1 MAITVAF
8 KRRTVYRVAGFL
20 FVFLILR
27 QLFST
32 STPPH
37 EIAHDSYIERVTKRT
52 EKYLDVHRLPFLQSR
67 MGREDDADML
77 SDYVDSGVHDFWK
90 RFQIPLYVHDY
101 ISKACSLTAL
111 SPISMN
117 SADTMHVDAQ
127 AVRSSIEELLSLHGW
142 VVEDCLSLNPFGQ
155 NKHLDSYDDLASDRQ
170 MYYIA
175 MVIHSADHFLVDQLA
190 TIVQLARKLGTRNI
204 FVSMLDYYSQD
215 STSTLL
221 DLAESVLT
229 LLSVPFRIRRVSI
242 LTVDDKA
249 GYYPLEEAYTRNLVL
264 EPLLE
269 LRDRRGI
276 KFNKV
281 IWLKGF
287 TCPNDILES
296 IRVTQVNQAAM
307 TCGMDWAENN
317 GFFVFSDR
325 WRTRDMDGDQFR
337 VSRSTSA
344 SAPPREDVAAK
355 RYAQHLPFQVFCCE
369 SGTHIVDPAQS
380 YYRGIKYRHSS
391 GFYNLS
397 REDGTKPPTEW
408 DPYAECMDS
417 TQAWFCRDIW
427 VSAAEQGIKLINQP
441 MLPNSSDTKTG
452 SIQKRHANSKRTVH
466 VKRQGGGGGA
476 NPPDAI
482 PPVPPADAAAPP
494 ADGAAAKLPP
504 KQPLGGLG
512 KIGDDKV
519 PENVGDV
526 KDDSPPPP
534 AVKPGESDADRGSD
548 FDTVPENSPPPLAE
562 EQTSFNVPNS
572 HFESA
577 RILINPRTVT
587 TYAGVSH
594 TKLANDLFGSDKD
607 AESNGDY
614 DKNRYVLE
622 EWVPAPDSYVC
633 QEQRSAGS

>member
-1 MAITVAF
+1 
-8 KRRTVYRVAGFL
+8 
-20 FVFLILR
+20 
-27 QLFST
+27 
-32 STPPH
+32 
-37 EIAHDSYIERVTKRT
+37 
-52 EKYLDVHRLPFLQSR
+52 
-67 MGREDDADML
+67 
-77 SDYVDSGVHDFWK
+77 
-90 RFQIPLYVHDY
+90 
-101 ISKACSLTAL
+101 
-111 SPISMN
+111 MN
-117 SADTMHVDAQ
+117 SEDTMHIDAQ
-127 AVRSSIEELLSLHGW
+127 AVRTGIEELLSLHGW
-142 VVEDCLSLNPFGQ
+142 VVEDCLSLNRPFGQ
-155 NKHLDSYDDLASDRQ
+155 NKHLDSYDDLANDGQ

-204 FVSMLDYYSQD
+204 FVSMLDYNSQD
-215 STSTLL
+215 STPTLL

-229 LLSVPFRIRRVSI
+229 LLSVPFRIRRVPT
-242 LTVDDKA
+242 LTMDEKA

-269 LRDRRGI
+269 LRDKRGI
-276 KFNKV
+276 RFNKV
-281 IWLKGF
+281 IWFKGF

-296 IRVTQVNQAAM
+296 IRVTQVNKAAM

-337 VSRSTSA
+337 VSRSTSS
-344 SAPPREDVAAK
+344 SAPPREEIAAK

-369 SGTHIVDPAQS
+369 SGTHIVDPEQT

-391 GFYNLS
+391 KFFNLS
-397 REDGTKPPTEW
+397 TEGDAKPPTEW

-427 VSAAEQGIKLINQP
+427 VSAAARGIELVNQP
-441 MLPNSSDTKTG
+441 MLPNSTDAKKAE
-452 SIQKRHANSKRTVH
+452 IVRKRHDTSKRAVH
-466 VKRQGGGGGA
+466 GKRQDGDGA
-476 NPPDAI
+476 GAKPLDALPPAGPPAPPADA
-482 PPVPPADAAAPP
+482 PAKPAADAAAPP
-494 ADGAAAKLPP
+494 GDGDPAKLPA
-504 KQPLGGLG
+504 KQPLGGLAKVDDDADPAKDG
-512 KIGDDKV
+512 DGGDDDK
-519 PENVGDV
+519 
-526 KDDSPPPP
+526 PPPP
-534 AVKPGESDADRGSD
+534 AVKVGESDADRGSD

-594 TKLANDLFGSDKD
+594 TKLANDLFGPDKD

-614 DKNRYVLE
+614 DKKRYVLE

-633 QEQRSAGS
+633 QEQRFGFGF

>member
-1 MAITVAF
+1 M
-8 KRRTVYRVAGFL
+8 
-20 FVFLILR
+20 
-27 QLFST
+27 
-32 STPPH
+32 
-37 EIAHDSYIERVTKRT
+37 DS
-52 EKYLDVHRLPFLQSR
+52 P
-67 MGREDDADML
+67 
-77 SDYVDSGVHDFWK
+77 
-90 RFQIPLYVHDY
+90 
-101 ISKACSLTAL
+101 
-111 SPISMN
+111 
-117 SADTMHVDAQ
+117 DTMHIDAQ
-127 AVRSSIEELLSLHGW
+127 AVRTSIEELLSLHGW
-142 VVEDCLSLNPFGQ
+142 VVEDCLSLNRPFGQ
-155 NKHLDSYDDLASDRQ
+155 NKHLDSYDDLGSDGQ

-204 FVSMLDYYSQD
+204 FVSMLDYDSQD
-215 STSTLL
+215 STPTML
-221 DLAESVLT
+221 DMAESVLT
-229 LLSVPFRIRRVSI
+229 LLSVPFRIRRVPT
-242 LTVDDKA
+242 LTTDEKA

-276 KFNKV
+276 RFNKV

-337 VSRSTSA
+337 VSRSTSG
-344 SAPPREDVAAK
+344 SAPPREEIAAK

-369 SGTHIVDPAQS
+369 SGTHIVDPAQT
-380 YYRGIKYRHSS
+380 YYRGIKYRHSWN
-391 GFYNLS
+391 FYNIS
-397 REDGTKPPTEW
+397 SEEADVKPPTEW

-427 VSAAEQGIKLINQP
+427 VSAAEQGFKLINQP
-441 MLPNSSDTKTG
+441 MLPNSTETNKPDAAV
-452 SIQKRHANSKRTVH
+452 KRHGKAKRSH
-466 VKRQGGGGGA
+466 VRRQDGGVDVNA
-476 NPPDAI
+476 PAVKPPGDPVDAPAKPVADAPA
-482 PPVPPADAAAPP
+482 PPVDN
-494 ADGAAAKLPP
+494 DAAKLPEKQAP
-504 KQPLGGLG
+504 GGLGKAEEENNPKKDSDAANPQKGGAEGNDPAKLPGKQPLGGLG
-512 KIGDDKV
+512 KVEEETNPKKDGDEGDDT
-519 PENVGDV
+519 
-526 KDDSPPPP
+526 PPPP
-534 AVKPGESDADRGSD
+534 AVKVGESDADRGSD

-594 TKLANDLFGSDKD
+594 TKLANDLFGPDKD

-614 DKNRYVLE
+614 DKKRYVLE
-622 EWVPAPDSYVC
+622 EWMPAPDSYVC
-633 QEQRSAGS
+633 QEQRFANL